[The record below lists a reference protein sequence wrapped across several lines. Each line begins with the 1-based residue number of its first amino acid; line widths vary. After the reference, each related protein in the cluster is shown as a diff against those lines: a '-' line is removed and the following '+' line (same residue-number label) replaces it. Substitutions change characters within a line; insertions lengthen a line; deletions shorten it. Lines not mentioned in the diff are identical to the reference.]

1 MWKLLI
7 MVIVLNESGQPEQI
21 QAEHRLTFATAAE
34 CYEAARDL
42 YEQAPDAV
50 VSVGHVCVKD
60 AQGRRA

>member
-7 MVIVLNESGQPEQI
+7 MIIVLNESGQTEQI

-42 YEQAPDAV
+42 YEQAPDVA

>member
-1 MWKLLI
+1 MI
-7 MVIVLNESGQPEQI
+7 IVLNESGQPEQI
-21 QAEHRLTFATAAE
+21 HGEHRLTFATAAE
-34 CYEAARDL
+34 CNAAAREL